1 MAVQILTI
9 ENLGGCLKSML
20 LNGIS
25 TRFYGVYAV
34 TQLILNCVVFP
45 EMSIHVFASRVTLPN
60 WVELAAISFQYEI
73 PHSSRI
79 YIGF

>member
-9 ENLGGCLKSML
+9 ENLRGCLKSML

-34 TQLILNCVVFP
+34 TQLILNWVVFP
-45 EMSIHVFASRVTLPN
+45 EM
-60 WVELAAISFQYEI
+60 
-73 PHSSRI
+73 
-79 YIGF
+79 